1 MKTRQFIAQVDRQR
15 IETAIRDAEAQTSGE
30 IRVVIH
36 HRPVEDAVAFARQEF
51 SRLGMQATRE
61 RNAVLVLIAPESQ
74 QFAVIGDEGVH
85 RKCGDV
91 FWRELAEAM
100 TLPFKQGDSL
110 PACSPGSVAPARCSP
125 PTSRAAPT
133 TGTSCRTRWSR
144 VRAWFQDRER

>member
-100 TLPFKQGDSL
+100 TLPFKQGDFTAGLLAGIGRAGALLATHFPRRPDDRNEL
-110 PACSPGSVAPARCSP
+110 PDQVVEG
-125 PTSRAAPT
+125 
-133 TGTSCRTRWSR
+133 
-144 VRAWFQDRER
+144 